1 MYRAIL
7 LPSYQCMLTCGT
19 TMMAHRSSSSLEAV
33 DEPTVN
39 LLLKVADPT
48 QPAPKV
54 TRAEVGVDTFQ
65 LLLSELKQAEAIMA
79 SVSAQ

>member
-1 MYRAIL
+1 
-7 LPSYQCMLTCGT
+7 MLTCGT
-19 TMMAHRSSSSLEAV
+19 TMMAQRSSSSLEAV